1 MRGRINMVRKH
12 RVRLDLDG
20 KIDKIDIPRNK
31 VKRIV
36 VDDVKIGKNIF
47 RLNLDMKNID
57 KDLEDFFRKIRR

>member
-1 MRGRINMVRKH
+1 MVRKH

-20 KIDKIDIPRNK
+20 EINKIDIARNK

-36 VDDVKIGKNIF
+36 IDDVKIGKNIF